1 MKPIG
6 MKEMNLIF
14 SVTDEMDIHRE
25 VIEVPLIPKAEGSV
39 RLLPSGKFDIVI
51 PETIDLMDWLP
62 TMKDL
67 LIELGGND

>member
-25 VIEVPLIPKAEGSV
+25 AIEVPLFPKGKGCVRIIPNRKIE
-39 RLLPSGKFDIVI
+39 IVI
-51 PETIDLMDWLP
+51 PETIDLVDWLP
-62 TMKDL
+62 KMKEM
-67 LIELGGND
+67 LIELGVNE